1 MLWLICKLSIYHVDI
16 SLFNRGYFNQLF
28 NHVFYW
34 LSPLPVLCWC
44 YFAAAPYMEIPMI
57 LIRLE
62 ITMPMTEQRM
72 MRRKM
77 ESNWITIPTWT
88 KKHGPDG
95 QNLTL
100 TCSTRYLEINY
111 PGNCF
116 HVEYPFFVL
125 TFCLRIYGK
134 LNFFYRFWSRDFNSL
149 VVILQWYNNYSLISP
164 VIRCGKSLNLRRK
177 SIQCKSMMLYFID
190 RKVSNCFITGTAC
203 ILISDLWLCLI

>member
-16 SLFNRGYFNQLF
+16 SLFHRGYFNQLF

-111 PGNCF
+111 SGNCF

-125 TFCLRIYGK
+125 TFCLPIYGK
-134 LNFFYRFWSRDFNSL
+134 LNFFLSVLVQGVQQFGSDFAMIQQLFPDKSRDQVRQKFKSEEKKHPMQ
-149 VVILQWYNNYSLISP
+149 VHDAILHRSK
-164 VIRCGKSLNLRRK
+164 G
-177 SIQCKSMMLYFID
+177 
-190 RKVSNCFITGTAC
+190 
-203 ILISDLWLCLI
+203 